1 MKLVKDK
8 RQKGE
13 HPQQGGK
20 DLHSR
25 RAGWE
30 QGAGGSREPCVKAL
44 GGARRITGERH
55 TGPAPGAA
63 KPLRLP

>member
-20 DLHSR
+20 DCIPAER
-25 RAGWE
+25 
-30 QGAGGSREPCVKAL
+30 GGSREHRVKVL
-44 GGARRITGERH
+44 GGARRVTGERH